1 MNILNRLK
9 KLETTKQNNEHLYI
23 FTWQTD
29 EIKRIESG
37 ENVILRN
44 EAETEKYFKSRAESE
59 LLKKEKT
66 KIKKV
71 FAWAV

>member
-9 KLETTKQNNEHLYI
+9 KLETTEQDNEHLYI

-37 ENVILRN
+37 ENIIHRN
-44 EAETEKYFKSRAESE
+44 DDETEEDFRSRAETE
-59 LLKKEKT
+59 LLKVKT
-66 KIKKV
+66 KNKKV
-71 FAWAV
+71 FAWAD